1 MAEVPQIVG
10 DVTLADYE
18 KLGQLFPHIS
28 RSIQR
33 QFPGSYEE
41 FVDTLYEDVNDIV
54 RDLEENPELQKPIS
68 EDRLTIQIRNGLRR
82 LSYAAEHETKVGGHA
97 DLIVKRGDWLW
108 LGEAKIH
115 NDYAWLLKGFHQLTT
130 RYAVGRDYS
139 SQGGLII
146 YVTGKN
152 TAGVMTKW
160 AGHLE
165 EHVDSDWGLST
176 DHDIDSP
183 QLTFFSQHKH
193 ERSGLD
199 FRVKH
204 IPVSLYFEPR
214 DKSA

>member
-1 MAEVPQIVG
+1 MTKIPQIVG
-10 DVTLADYE
+10 EVTLANFE
-18 KLGQLFPHIS
+18 KIGQLFPQIS

-33 QFPGSYEE
+33 QFPSSYEE
-41 FVDTLYEDVNDIV
+41 FVDTLYEDINDIV

-82 LSYAAEHETKVGGHA
+82 LGYAADHETKVGGHA
-97 DLIVKRGDWLW
+97 DLIVKHDNWLW
-108 LGEAKIH
+108 LGEAKVH
-115 NDYAWLLKGFHQLTT
+115 NDYGWLLKGFHQLTT

-139 SQGGLII
+139 SQGALII

-152 TAGVMTKW
+152 TAGVMNKW
-160 AGHLE
+160 AGHLV
-165 EHVDSDWGLST
+165 EHVDGGWELST
-176 DHDIDSP
+176 DHDIESP
-183 QLTFFSQHKH
+183 HLTFFSKHKH